1 LNKASLHLLMI
12 KPAFTCEKV
21 GSLNTTFLGGL
32 KPTYSA
38 SPNKRVG
45 MGEGGGVSW
54 APNIKK
60 YNTFRRSTKE
70 EGFFVV
76 LIFFIYWGSKC
87 EKITPSEGVQKRR
100 DFLWFLI
107 FYFFGGSKCEKI
119 TPSCEKITP
128 ISKPALK

>member
-1 LNKASLHLLMI
+1 MHLLMI

-45 MGEGGGVSW
+45 MGGGGVSW

-87 EKITPSEGVQKRR
+87 EKITPS
-100 DFLWFLI
+100 
-107 FYFFGGSKCEKI
+107 
-119 TPSCEKITP
+119 CEKITP